1 MPPIININNI
11 IGGITLDVDQ
21 IIVNSLEYSKSSL
34 GKVATLGAIIIVP
47 VLIMFILMFLGAISN
62 NGAVLVITLLIAIL
76 LLIVAGILVQGY
88 FFKVIKSTVAG
99 LDELPDFDNWGEMG
113 INGLKVLVVTIVYN
127 LIFGIIAAIP
137 IFIIFLI
144 MGLGGIMGGAMGSFS
159 NSTALDM
166 AALTSSALLFWGLYL
181 GLFII
186 YLIMLVVTLLY
197 AIFLPLGIANMAYN
211 GNIGDAFALSALRE
225 KVSEIRWAK
234 AIIWVLAIN
243 FVYVVAFMISYIL
256 GLLLVGIVVVPLLI
270 LPFLVIFHARSIG
283 LLYLNE

>member
-1 MPPIININNI
+1 
-11 IGGITLDVDQ
+11 
-21 IIVNSLEYSKSSL
+21 
-34 GKVATLGAIIIVP
+34 
-47 VLIMFILMFLGAISN
+47 
-62 NGAVLVITLLIAIL
+62 
-76 LLIVAGILVQGY
+76 LLIVAAILVQGY

-113 INGLKVLVVTIVYN
+113 INGLKVIVVTIVYN

-159 NSTALDM
+159 NSTALNM

-186 YLIMLVVTLLY
+186 YLIMLVVMILY

-211 GNIGDAFALSALRE
+211 GKIGDAFALSALRE

-256 GLLLVGIVVVPLLI
+256 GLLLVGIIVVPLLI
-270 LPFLVIFHARSIG
+270 LPFLAIFHARSIG